1 VTDSLRSCLIAG
13 LIILLLAFC
22 LTDCTVGRNRFCPGI
37 IRQHVYHPPYS
48 TLSCSHS
55 KSGTTCHTVYHPAEY
70 RILVDCQN
78 PSHVA
83 YINVGVTGYAH
94 FRDNQPVEVGER
106 LGRWTGII
114 WIDWIESETS
124 NQY

>member
-1 VTDSLRSCLIAG
+1 
-13 LIILLLAFC
+13 
-22 LTDCTVGRNRFCPGI
+22 
-37 IRQHVYHPPYS
+37 
-48 TLSCSHS
+48 
-55 KSGTTCHTVYHPAEY
+55 VYHPAEY